1 MFFLLARGVG
11 RRNIAGRKKRK
22 EKKRKEKKR
31 KRGNDAEEAEA
42 KLGSIGEE
50 NVGASVDPFHSRYL
64 VFFRNR
70 ACSAKLRVLVRYDT
84 LVQNLSS
91 RRTTPSSVC
100 ARASAIGRAG

>member
-1 MFFLLARGVG
+1 MFLLLARGAG
-11 RRNIAGRKKRK
+11 RRNIAGRKKK
-22 EKKRKEKKR
+22 KEKKR